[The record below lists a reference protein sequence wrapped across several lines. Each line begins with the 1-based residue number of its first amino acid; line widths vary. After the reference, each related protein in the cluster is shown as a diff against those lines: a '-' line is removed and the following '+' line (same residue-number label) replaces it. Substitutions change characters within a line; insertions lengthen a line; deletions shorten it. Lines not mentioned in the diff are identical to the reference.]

1 MKKKSLESDANKVEH
16 AVCMKGSLIWNDYMK
31 RVYVCI
37 VFLQF
42 KNKRRREEKNV
53 SDPRIRGESCRWN
66 DGEVTKTR
74 SGKCESKRATKGTK
88 KGKKEQRTRER
99 ENKIEKY

>member
-1 MKKKSLESDANKVEH
+1 MKKKSLESDANNKVEH

-42 KNKRRREEKNV
+42 KNKRRREEKRRT
-53 SDPRIRGESCRWN
+53 SAIQESEENR
-66 DGEVTKTR
+66 VV
-74 SGKCESKRATKGTK
+74 GTM
-88 KGKKEQRTRER
+88 
-99 ENKIEKY
+99 EK